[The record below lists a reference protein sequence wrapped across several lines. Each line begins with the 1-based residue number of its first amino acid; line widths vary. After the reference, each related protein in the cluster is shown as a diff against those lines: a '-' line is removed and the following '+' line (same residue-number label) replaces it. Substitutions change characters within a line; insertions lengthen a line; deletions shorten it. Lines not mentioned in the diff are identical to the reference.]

1 MILITKDAE
10 QVDARTVGQ
19 RRVWGSMIAASGGGE
34 FKMRIKSSVNK
45 LYLKP

>member
-34 FKMRIKSSVNK
+34 FKMRSSVNK